1 MVKKIVVVF
10 LIFSI
15 IYTLLILI
23 VNPAKW
29 SYIQDLGQDN
39 TLKAQNF
46 LFSSKD
52 DYNKIIVGSSLA
64 ERILTDS
71 LRQTV
76 NLAFG
81 GESIYDGIAIVKA
94 KKKYPRFLLIETNMV
109 MRPENSN
116 FTSQF
121 SNPVLLFLKKY
132 VVSFREDKKPVVAL
146 AEGTKGLVHQA
157 VLLKQKLHST
167 GTNRSVVASVNDK
180 VVYGGATKWAVELN
194 RKDFSK
200 LPSTEAID
208 NKFKELQQDVDFF
221 KKKGCEIIFFEMPI
235 NNTLVATPLPVEIRK
250 DFLKYFPE
258 NEYKYIKVP
267 ENMRVETTDGIHLNY
282 QDATVYTNFLGKS
295 IDSITS
301 ENR

>member
-1 MVKKIVVVF
+1 MVKKIVIVF
-10 LIFSI
+10 LILSI
-15 IYTLLILI
+15 LYTLLIVF
-23 VNPAKW
+23 VNPVRW
-29 SYIQDLGQDN
+29 SFIQDMGQDN

-71 LRQTV
+71 LPQTV

-109 MRPENSN
+109 MRPVNSN

-121 SNPVLLFLKKY
+121 SNPFLLFLKKY

-146 AEGTKGLVHQA
+146 AEGAKGLVHQA

-167 GTNRSVVASVNDK
+167 GTNTPVPAPVNDK
-180 VVYGGATKWAVELN
+180 VVYGGATKWAVEMN
-194 RKDFSK
+194 RKDFSQ
-200 LPSTEAID
+200 LPTAKVID
-208 NKFKELQQDVDFF
+208 DKFKKLQQEVDFF
-221 KKKGCEIIFFEMPI
+221 KKKGCEIVFFEMPI
-235 NNTLVATPLPVEIRK
+235 NYTLVATPLPVEIRK

-258 NEYKYIKVP
+258 NEFKYIKVP
-267 ENMRVETTDGIHLNY
+267 ENMRVETTDGIHMNY
-282 QDATVYTNFLGKS
+282 QDATVYTSYLKSS
-295 IDSITS
+295 IDSIIS
-301 ENR
+301 GHR